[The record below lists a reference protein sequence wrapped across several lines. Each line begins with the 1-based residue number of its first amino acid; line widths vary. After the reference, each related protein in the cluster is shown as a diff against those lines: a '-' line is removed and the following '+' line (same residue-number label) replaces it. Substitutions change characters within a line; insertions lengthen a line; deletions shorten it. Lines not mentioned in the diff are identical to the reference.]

1 MRLQSLIL
9 LCALA
14 VLVPRQPAER
24 LIVFT
29 IDDLPTAS
37 VIGEDLA
44 RAQRTTSALL
54 DALVRQKIPAI
65 GFVNERK
72 LMANGKPEPE
82 RIALLQ
88 QWLDAGLDLGNHTFG
103 HIDLHRVD
111 LENFKADIVKGET
124 VTRALLARAGR
135 RLMFFR
141 HPFLHTGTS
150 AEVRRRL
157 DAFLTGR
164 DYVVAPVTIDNYDYV
179 FAAAYDRAA
188 ERGETASA
196 ERIEAAYLEY
206 MDAVVRYYEQQ
217 AQVIVGRDMPHTL
230 LLHAHALN
238 GATLDRFAGRLR
250 GRGYRFITLHEA
262 LKDPAYNSRDEY
274 YGPAGISWLHRW
286 AITAGTRGV
295 FAGEPVVPQWIE
307 QAANAK

>member
-1 MRLQSLIL
+1 MNLQPLIL

-14 VLVPRQPAER
+14 ALVPRQPAER
-24 LIVFT
+24 QIVFT

-37 VIGEDLA
+37 VLGEDLA

-54 DALVRQKIPAI
+54 EALVRQEIPAI

-72 LMANGKPEPE
+72 LMANGTPQPE
-82 RIALLQ
+82 RVALLQ

-103 HIDLHRVD
+103 HTDLHRVD
-111 LENFKADIVKGET
+111 LGEFTKDVVRGET
-124 VTRALLARAGR
+124 VTGGLLAKAGR
-135 RLMFFR
+135 RMMFFR
-141 HPFLHTGTS
+141 HPYLHTGTS
-150 AEVRRRL
+150 ADARRGL
-157 DAFLTGR
+157 GAFLAGR

-179 FAAAYDRAA
+179 FAAAYDRAVA
-188 ERGETASA
+188 RGDTDSA
-196 ERIEAAYLEY
+196 QRIEAAYLGY

-217 AQVIVGRDMPHTL
+217 SQVIVGRDIPHTL
-230 LLHAHALN
+230 LLHANALN
-238 GATLDRFAGRLR
+238 GATLDRFAERLR
-250 GRGYRFITLHEA
+250 GRGYRFITIREA
-262 LKDPAYNSRDEY
+262 LKDPAYTSRDEY

-286 AITAGTRGV
+286 AMTAGKRGI